1 MQSPYLA
8 IINKQAQLLQRAA
21 AEMGFTPASRSRVAL
36 ASEAKDELDLWDQIA
51 G

>member
-1 MQSPYLA
+1 MSPYLA
-8 IINKQAQLLQRAA
+8 IVNKQAQLMSRAA

-36 ASEAKDELDLWDQIA
+36 AGEAKGELDPWDEIA